1 MAYLF
6 NGFMATKPVVRLIN
20 PSKKEYEVFFMYH
33 RNGRVKPMRYKR
45 GINSQPEN
53 KRRVMAEGV
62 AAALWDAM
70 RDGWDLGITRYP
82 VASDTNVSDMT
93 FEAALKYAADKK
105 RQHLSKYS
113 MYDYDGCVRFMS
125 KAAKSAGLGGCEI
138 ADIDK
143 KEIRA
148 IISEAKEMNG
158 WSNKARNKYLTILK
172 SLLSVLRDDDIIK
185 YNPAAWIKNEPEEST
200 IGYTRITDEEKEK
213 IAETL
218 MASCYEYFE
227 YLMFIY
233 DDGVRRKEA
242 LLLQVK
248 DINLQAR
255 EITIRPEVAKTNKER
270 IIPITDTLFN
280 ILVRREVWAL
290 PGEYYLFSSEE
301 FKPGE
306 KPYHPNTPT
315 SWWRRYVI
323 EGLGINCKM
332 YSLKHKGADDK
343 ILADVSIDALRNLY
357 GHRSQQMTEVY
368 ARAIK
373 GKYKQQII
381 DKAPAFAKVISIK
394 KTG

>member
-6 NGFMATKPVVRLIN
+6 NGFRATKPVVRLIN
-20 PSKKEYEVFFMYH
+20 PGKKEYEVFFMYH

-70 RDGWDLGITRYP
+70 RDGWDPGITRYP
-82 VASDTNVSDMT
+82 VASDTNVSGMT
-93 FEAALKYAADKK
+93 FEASLKYAADKK

-113 MYDYDGCVRFMS
+113 MYDYDGCVRFMG
-125 KAAKSAGLGGCEI
+125 KAAQYTGLGGCEI
-138 ADIDK
+138 VDIDK
-143 KEIRA
+143 KDIRA
-148 IISEAKEMNG
+148 IISQAKEMNK

-172 SLLSVLRDDDIIK
+172 SLLSVIRDEDIIK
-185 YNPAAWIKNEPEEST
+185 YNPAAGIKNEPEEST
-200 IGYTRITDEEKEK
+200 IGYTRITDEEKDK
-213 IAETL
+213 IAESL
-218 MASCYEYFE
+218 VVSCYEYFE

-248 DINLQAR
+248 DIDLQDR
-255 EITIRPEVAKTNKER
+255 GIIIRPEVAKTNKER

-280 ILVRREVWAL
+280 ILVRREIWTL
-290 PGEYYLFSSEE
+290 PGEHYLFSSNN
-301 FKPGE
+301 FKPGV

-315 SWWRRYVI
+315 RWWKKYVI

-343 ILADVSIDALRNLY
+343 ILSDVSIDALRNLY
-357 GHRSQQMTEVY
+357 GHRSQQMTELY
-368 ARAIK
+368 AKAIK

-381 DKAPAFAKVISIK
+381 DKAPVFAKVINIK
-394 KTG
+394 KVG